1 MQGSTS
7 ASGKR
12 HVAGVIS
19 IVAVT
24 LAVTACVSG
33 AAASPETAPPG
44 AGDSTVVVLEAVVFD
59 PADSVVPTGST
70 VTWQWAG
77 GVAHDVTSDDFAS
90 EIQTAGTFAHTFDEV
105 GTYGYWCNLH
115 SGMKGTVTVVSS

>member
-7 ASGKR
+7 ASSKC
-12 HVAGVIS
+12 HVVGVIA
-19 IVAVT
+19 IVVVT
-24 LAVTACVSG
+24 VAVTACVSG
-33 AAASPETAPPG
+33 GGASPEPAPPG
-44 AGDSTVVVLEAVVFD
+44 TGDGTVVVLEAVNFD
-59 PADSVVPTGST
+59 PADTVVPTGST

-90 EIQTAGTFAHTFDEV
+90 EIQTDGIFTHTFDEE

-115 SGMKGTVTVVSS
+115 PGMKGTVTVFSS